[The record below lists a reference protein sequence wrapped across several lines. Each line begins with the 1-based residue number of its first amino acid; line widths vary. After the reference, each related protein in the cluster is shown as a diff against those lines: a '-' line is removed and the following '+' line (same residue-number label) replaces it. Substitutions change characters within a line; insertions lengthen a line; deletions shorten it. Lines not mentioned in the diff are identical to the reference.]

1 MLSRISL
8 ASEPSTP
15 QTDVTAVIDRFASDA
30 SMYCDKDLDNV
41 IEQEAVWQDELDMV
55 GAAATEEEL
64 REFLARAPN
73 KNSDTVACL
82 AEYLAGLDA
91 VRLSM
96 LTY

>member
-1 MLSRISL
+1 MLSRISPAIEL
-8 ASEPSTP
+8 STP
-15 QTDVTAVIDRFASDA
+15 QADASAVIDRFASDVT
-30 SMYCDKDLDNV
+30 MYCDENLDNV
-41 IEQEAVWQDELDMV
+41 LEQEAVWQDELDMV

-82 AEYLAGLDA
+82 TEYLTGLDA